1 MADFVEIRIGERR
14 HFWKGEVRKLDK
26 QYPAL
31 KPHTT
36 VITVT
41 IVGDEDADQDDT

>member
-14 HFWKGEVRKLDK
+14 HLWQGEVKKLVK
-26 QYPAL
+26 EYPAL

-41 IVGDEDADQDDT
+41 IADDRDADQDDT